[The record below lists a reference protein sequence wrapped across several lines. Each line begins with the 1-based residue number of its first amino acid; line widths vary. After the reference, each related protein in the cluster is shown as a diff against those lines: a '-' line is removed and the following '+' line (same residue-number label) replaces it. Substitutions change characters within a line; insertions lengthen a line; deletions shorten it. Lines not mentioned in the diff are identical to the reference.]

1 MRIRAGD
8 DAARRSRVLTL
19 LAPTPPPIGRCYH
32 SPMPLLPTLRAE
44 AERRGLIEPGEDL
57 NAARL
62 FDLVRDMP
70 YRRASS
76 RQPEITIR
84 EWRGTCSGKH
94 YLLKV
99 LLEEF
104 GLHVILIAATHE
116 YTAENIPWA
125 PPELRAFLDDAPVP
139 DVHNFLRV
147 EIDPFDEANDWMT
160 VDATWPLAAR
170 ALGLPANERWVEGRD
185 MRVAADPIELFHVP
199 EETPF
204 EEQAQQF
211 KQRIIEREF
220 GAQVERRDRFIEA
233 MGRWLAEATTPDAA
247 P

>member
-1 MRIRAGD
+1 M
-8 DAARRSRVLTL
+8 L
-19 LAPTPPPIGRCYH
+19 LL
-32 SPMPLLPTLRAE
+32 STLRAE
-44 AERRGLIEPGEDL
+44 AESRGLIEPGEHLD
-57 NAARL
+57 AARL
-62 FDLVRDMP
+62 FQLVRDMP

-94 YLLKV
+94 YLLKA

-104 GLHVILIAATHE
+104 GLNVILIAATHE

-125 PPELRAFLDDAPVP
+125 PPELRAFLDEAPVP

-147 EIDPFDEANDWMT
+147 EIDPSHERQDWMT

-170 ALGLPANERWVEGRD
+170 TLGLPVNERWVDGRD
-185 MRVAADPIELFHVP
+185 MHVAADPIELFHVP

-220 GAQVERRDRFIEA
+220 GDQAERRDRFIEA
-233 MGRWLAEATTPDAA
+233 MGRWLAEATAPDAA

>member
-1 MRIRAGD
+1 
-8 DAARRSRVLTL
+8 
-19 LAPTPPPIGRCYH
+19 
-32 SPMPLLPTLRAE
+32 MPLLPALSAE
-44 AERRGLIEPGEDL
+44 AGRRGLIEPGEDL
-57 NAARL
+57 NAARV
-62 FDLVRDMP
+62 FELVRDMP

-76 RQPEITIR
+76 RQPQVTIR

-94 YLLKV
+94 YLLKA

-104 GLHVILIAATHE
+104 GLNVILIAATHE

-125 PPELRAFLDDAPVP
+125 PPELRVFLDDAPVP

-147 EIDPFDEANDWMT
+147 EVDPAAEAGEGWMT
-160 VDATWPLAAR
+160 VDAAWPLAAR
-170 ALGLPANERWVEGRD
+170 ALGLPANERWVDGRD
-185 MRVAADPIELFHVP
+185 MQVAADPIELFHVP

-220 GAQVERRDRFIEA
+220 GDQAERRDRFIEA
-233 MGRWLAEATTPDAA
+233 MGRWLAEATAPDAA
-247 P
+247 PW